1 MLHALVAVE
10 AEISYVTAML
20 RMHLRNAEQDG
31 DDETIAMIRRLMT
44 A

>member
-20 RMHLRNAEQDG
+20 RMHLRNAERDG
-31 DDETIAMIRRLMT
+31 DAETVALLRRMMP